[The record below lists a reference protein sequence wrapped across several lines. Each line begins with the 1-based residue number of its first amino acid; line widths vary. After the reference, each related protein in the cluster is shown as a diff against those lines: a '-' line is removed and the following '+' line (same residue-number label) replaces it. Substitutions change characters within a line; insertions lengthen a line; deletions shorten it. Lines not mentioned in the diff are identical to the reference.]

1 MDGNGHKPTA
11 QDVRAS
17 FEAAGDFYEVPDPAA
32 VPVLASEQAV
42 LGAMLRSAAAAA
54 EAAVILRAEHFAV
67 PAHQLVFEAVMRL
80 ADAGGPVEPASV
92 LAELFRAGTLTKVG
106 AAKMGTAG
114 PFLHS
119 LIERAGSVG
128 YHAPRVL
135 SAWRRRNISLV
146 LRQCQQIT
154 EEPSWDPDVHL
165 DQIRK
170 RVEDATA
177 FAGSTALRP
186 QSEIVL
192 EVLEAVEHGIDP
204 GLGTGYPDLDDAIGG
219 LRPGELVVIGAR
231 PGIGKSVL
239 GLCIADYLSTH
250 LELPG
255 LFASLEM
262 RQEELTHRRIAATA
276 TVPLTHLTRHTVT
289 DADWNQISR
298 AHQRLTTSQLR
309 VDDTPGV
316 SQAQVRGRL
325 RGMARTGCAA
335 RFLIADYLGIFAAP
349 KADSRQ
355 QAVAEL
361 ARGFKL
367 IAREYGI
374 PVVLLAQLNRSP
386 EGRSDRHPVMSD
398 LRESGEIEAAADIV
412 ILLHREDAYERESP
426 RAGEIDL
433 IIAKNRQGPLCTVT
447 LTFQGHYGRIM
458 SLGQMPWSPSRTAE

>member
-1 MDGNGHKPTA
+1 MSDNGNHARHLAPA
-11 QDVRAS
+11 ADS
-17 FEAAGDFYEVPDPAA
+17 FEYIQSDDPVAE
-32 VPVLASEQAV
+32 SERAV
-42 LGAMLRSAAAAA
+42 LGAMIRSADAAA
-54 EAAVILRAEHFAV
+54 EALGILRSDHFGA
-67 PAHQLVFEAVMRL
+67 PAHQLVFEAIARL
-80 ADAGGPVEPASV
+80 SESGQPVEPASV
-92 LAELFRAGTLTKVG
+92 MQELSRAGKLTKVG
-106 AAKMGTAG
+106 APGLGTAG
-114 PFLHS
+114 VFLHS
-119 LIERAGSVG
+119 LIQRAGNVG
-128 YHAPRVL
+128 YHARKVTE
-135 SAWRRRNISLV
+135 AWQRREVILA
-146 LRQCQQIT
+146 LRQCRQVA
-154 EEPSWDPDVHL
+154 EESDWDPDVHL
-165 DQIRK
+165 DVIRK

-192 EVLEAVEHGIDP
+192 EVLEVVERGIDP
-204 GLGTGYPDLDDAIGG
+204 GLSTGYPDLDDAIGG

-231 PGIGKSVL
+231 PGVGKSVL
-239 GLCIADYLSTH
+239 GLCIADYLSTR

-276 TVPLTHLTRHTVT
+276 TVPLTHLTRHQVT

-298 AHQRLTTSQLR
+298 AHDRLTASHLR

-374 PVVLLAQLNRSP
+374 PVVLLAQVNRSP
-386 EGRSDRHPVMSD
+386 EARSDKHPGLSD

-447 LTFQGHYGRIM
+447 LTFQGHYGRIT
-458 SLGQMPWSPSRTAE
+458 SLGRESWSPSRTAEQP